1 MINYYDELNNLQ
13 CYQEYFQGPCEEGQ
27 QLTTIENELEIPE
40 PICVP
45 KNCSENQID
54 YNSTCVDIVTC
65 GDNEVMQFNQEKQF
79 TECIFEFAIRS
90 SLEVAIECRTEEGY
104 HLSPSG
110 DCVLA
115 VTGGIN
121 RSPRSP
127 TAGRQRNYKALLK
140 SILNRRRNGREN

>member
-1 MINYYDELNNLQ
+1 
-13 CYQEYFQGPCEEGQ
+13 
-27 QLTTIENELEIPE
+27 
-40 PICVP
+40 
-45 KNCSENQID
+45 
-54 YNSTCVDIVTC
+54 
-65 GDNEVMQFNQEKQF
+65 MQFNQEKQI

-140 SILNRRRNGREN
+140 SILNRRRNGRENWTDPSTIEKSQWSSQVNLPKKIRDY